1 MKEIIK
7 ELSGWLLYIVLIIAL
22 TWTVVTFVGQ
32 RTEVSGYLCGAE
44 NRSQWFFYG
53 NYTVR

>member
-22 TWTVVTFVGQ
+22 TWTVVTFG
-32 RTEVSGYLCGAE
+32 GAE

>member
-7 ELSGWLLYIVLIIAL
+7 ELAGWLLYIVLIIAL
-22 TWTVVTFVGQ
+22 TWTVVN
-32 RTEVSGYLCGAE
+32 LCGAE

-53 NYTVR
+53 NYAVR

>member
-7 ELSGWLLYIVLIIAL
+7 ELAGWLLYIVHCSYLD
-22 TWTVVTFVGQ
+22 
-32 RTEVSGYLCGAE
+32 RGYLCGAE

>member
-7 ELSGWLLYIVLIIAL
+7 ELAGWLLYIVLIIGSYL
-22 TWTVVTFVGQ
+22 D
-32 RTEVSGYLCGAE
+32 RGYLCGAE

>member
-7 ELSGWLLYIVLIIAL
+7 ELAGWLLYIVHHCSYLD
-22 TWTVVTFVGQ
+22 
-32 RTEVSGYLCGAE
+32 RGYLCGAE

>member
-7 ELSGWLLYIVLIIAL
+7 ELSGWLLYIG
-22 TWTVVTFVGQ
+22 TDHCSYMD
-32 RTEVSGYLCGAE
+32 RGYLCGAE

>member
-7 ELSGWLLYIVLIIAL
+7 ELAGWLLYIVLD
-22 TWTVVTFVGQ
+22 
-32 RTEVSGYLCGAE
+32 RGYLCGAE